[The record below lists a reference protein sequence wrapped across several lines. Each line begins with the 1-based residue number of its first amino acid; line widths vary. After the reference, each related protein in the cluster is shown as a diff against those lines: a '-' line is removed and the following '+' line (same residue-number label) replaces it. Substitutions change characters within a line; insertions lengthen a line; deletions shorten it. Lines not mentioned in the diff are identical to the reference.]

1 MVSWS
6 IITQQIQLAED
17 VQSMVGAFAAAS
29 TEMLSSAE
37 AMAATAEETSRQS
50 AMVAAASE
58 EATTNV

>member
-17 VQSMVGAFAAAS
+17 VQSVVGAVSAAS

-37 AMAATAEETSRQS
+37 AMAAKAEETSRQS
-50 AMVAAASE
+50 AVVAAASE